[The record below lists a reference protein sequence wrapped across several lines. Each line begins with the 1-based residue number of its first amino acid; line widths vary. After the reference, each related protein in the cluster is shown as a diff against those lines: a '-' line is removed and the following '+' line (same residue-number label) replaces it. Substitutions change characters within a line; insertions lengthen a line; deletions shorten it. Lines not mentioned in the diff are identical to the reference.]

1 MRVYRNWVLW
11 LVISVFSCGFVDLV
25 RAQGQ
30 SQTEG
35 AVPGTTSGVTN
46 GAASETRQGSVSGK
60 IVDPSGVAVARGQGK
75 LTGQGET
82 AAQEVIAGE
91 DGQFFF
97 ANVTPGNFH
106 VSITAAGFAAQEFSG
121 NLRNG
126 ESHALPPIT
135 LTIAA
140 VLTEVHVVPGS
151 QVEVA
156 QQQVK
161 AQEQQRALGLIP
173 NFYVSYVHDAAPLT
187 SKQKFELAAKTLVDP
202 VHFGV
207 IGIIAGV
214 QQTENNYSDL
224 GQGAQGYAKRYGAA
238 YASDA
243 TYTLI
248 GSALLPVM
256 LKQDPRYFYKGTG
269 SKGSRMLYAIAS
281 AVICKGDNGR
291 WQPNYSSVLGSL
303 AAGGISKYYS
313 PAKDRNGLGLTF
325 ENAFIGIAATAAT
338 NVLQEFLIRKLTP
351 KVSNREPGNG
361 SKVTGPMAME

>member
-1 MRVYRNWVLW
+1 VVW
-11 LVISVFSCGFVDLV
+11 LGISVFSCGFVDLV

-60 IVDPSGVAVARGQGK
+60 IVDPSGVAVARAQVK

-126 ESHALPPIT
+126 ESYALPPIT

-303 AAGGISKYYS
+303 AAGGISNYYY

-351 KVSNREPGNG
+351 KVSNRDPGNG